1 MTKDQIQK
9 VRDGERVMILRFGS
23 EDSYFQS
30 FVGSVHAEMYER
42 IGQTGYFSSV
52 GGNDGPVFFS
62 GRFAYD
68 TFDDGCGLD
77 YFYQVQVEV
86 V

>member
-9 VRDGERVMILRFGS
+9 VRDGERVRILRFGS
-23 EDSYFQS
+23 EESYFQS

-42 IGQTGYFSSV
+42 IGQTGHFSSI
-52 GGNDGPVFFS
+52 GSNDGPVFFS
-62 GRFAYD
+62 GRFVYD
-68 TFDDGCGLD
+68 TFDDGCGPD

-86 V
+86 A